1 MKGVVTSDIVG
12 RPTEIR
18 FFYKQ
23 AESENYVVYFPNFNL
38 TMRDPGNYGELA
50 MITLPKYVQAR
61 FVILGI
67 VSFMDNA
74 CLKVELMGCDEPAVE
89 PLLGYDYGYSP
100 CVGKLNPTKKSSTQ
114 IHMETI
120 YNMFTDFSFDFFQI
134 MSLQCSKTA
143 LNNL

>member
-1 MKGVVTSDIVG
+1 MKGVVTNDIVG

-23 AESENYVVYFPNFNL
+23 AESENFVVYFPNFNL

-50 MITLPKYVQAR
+50 MITLPKFVQAR

-67 VSFMDNA
+67 VSYMDNA
-74 CLKVELMGCDEPAVE
+74 CLKFELMGCEEPKVE

-100 CVGKLNPTKKSSTQ
+100 CVGELKQDLLNCTENHYK
-114 IHMETI
+114 
-120 YNMFTDFSFDFFQI
+120 
-134 MSLQCSKTA
+134 
-143 LNNL
+143 